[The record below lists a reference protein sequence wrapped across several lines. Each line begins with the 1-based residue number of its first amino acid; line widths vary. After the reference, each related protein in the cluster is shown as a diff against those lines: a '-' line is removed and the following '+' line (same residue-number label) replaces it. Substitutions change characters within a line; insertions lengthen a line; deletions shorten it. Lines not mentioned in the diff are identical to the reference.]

1 MSVGYNGDVGRTTA
15 YDAVGVLQEGWIG
28 IRMRRENGHLV
39 IREAEAYAANA
50 APPTNLNALTD
61 VTLTTPANGQTLQ
74 YNASTG
80 QWVNVVPPGGAGGA
94 PSPHALHSVHHTGL
108 LPWADLDKTG
118 SSLLHLA
125 SRNHADLQNI
135 QPDQHHNQHHNIVGS
150 DHTVTGSQY
159 QVVGLTNTNTLG
171 LLNSSSNP
179 GSTLALLRTDATGAL
194 FLGGTLFA
202 VTPSNQKVT
211 IDTSLTVFDGLNNIV
226 TFGGAATF
234 NAQVTTNNNVTI
246 NPGTFRVNTDPQI
259 YGDIDFMGGNRSI
272 TGSNDVTL
280 APTQNLRLDP
290 GGLVAYPA
298 SQESRSDGYSGS
310 ITGIVGFRLWDNNFP
325 TNAMQL
331 TINSILADNLYAR
344 KFTVDEWRVSRG
356 AEAWSKSFGIV
367 ESAPAVGIPAA
378 GSTIDVWFEEAPD
391 LGLFPLFE
399 DHDYL
404 QFRTIDVGTG
414 LLTQTIW
421 FEVQAVTSDG
431 WITREAQVPG
441 SGTTQGHVA
450 RQQWRLIRRSGG
462 FTGMHMSKGETAVDF
477 GQPGSGGAIGQGAV
491 TLSALKEDGGPYI
504 QIETMDHISGTSPNL
519 TPVFK
524 TRTRMGN
531 LGGTVDYTQPA
542 WGFAAGDDLTQVV
555 GGDMSDFSG
564 VTVDAVQG
572 GRFFNTDLTLF
583 STNIPVVKLQ
593 RTYGLDFR
601 MNSVF
606 NGFDPLRLIGWQDDL
621 NAPVTPG
628 QPGSAYLSGFRANDL
643 GGLMTRGMKL
653 EVFGATGLGEQT
665 ALYFTVSP
673 TSGPGGSVVLSSS
686 HNLVSGG
693 AMGSSLEVDASE
705 TIFRS
710 YVEVQRNQALAVDMS
725 TLHVVEATNAVN
737 RRAGLT
743 IEQQGATAPPGSSN
757 AGDAVLHWRFRDQ
770 AAVTSPPDRFFSM
783 GIDAT
788 DLKWKLSVG
797 EQLGVGDIITYDPA
811 TGITTITGFTPGA
824 SAPPTGLTASN
835 GVVFVGSDIQADS
848 SVART
853 TTTITGVNGLTGGG
867 SLAASRT
874 LDVRLQT
881 ASGLVKDATGLAI
894 SNSLAGAGLVMN
906 PSTKVL
912 SVDSSALVPTSKVIN
927 TTAPIIGGGPLS
939 GPITIALQLAATDPG
954 LQVVSGALLVD
965 PSVVRI
971 TRTVLPAA
979 GSGLTG
985 GGDLG
990 ANITFGID
998 ATIITKTSTKVNT
1011 TAPLSGGGDLTTD
1024 RTLQL
1029 LLVTTNPGLAVVS
1042 GRLGVDYSQV
1052 VSTGTQILPGSGLTG
1067 GGDLSADRS
1076 LAVDSTV
1083 VRTSLQ
1089 IITPALGGVQGGGP
1103 LNGNLTL
1110 TVDGSVVRTSLN
1122 IFTLAGS
1129 GLIGGGPL
1137 TGNLNLAVD
1146 SSVVRTSVTLTAG
1159 NGLKGGGTLAGDVRF
1174 DVVPTDGTLN
1184 VNADDM
1190 AVNQG
1195 FNFAWLGAQT
1205 WAAGQTQT
1213 FAGPVSVNGVMTFN
1227 TTPNVAANL
1236 NFVGTRSITSNN
1248 NLTLAPTGSL
1258 IQAPTANLVLPNS
1271 TSIVDL
1277 GAYNRKYRSLYVSE
1291 LVAETL
1297 VAQSVVATIGGRV
1310 MVAPTT
1316 VLMQPMAANSGG
1328 DVIFVKHN
1336 GVLKV
1341 GGYLFM
1347 ETAPGGVPQ
1356 FEVMSVDGVLG
1367 VQPDG
1372 TYEYQVTR
1380 NKDGSGSNA
1389 WAVGDA
1395 VVFTGDVAGT
1405 GYIDL
1410 TSTQTIHGHSGPTV
1424 TIYSR
1429 TSAAT
1434 WNAVAPVT
1442 TMGNLKG
1449 FVDYVSDE
1457 FGFAVGSDLT
1467 QGITTFNGMTVDRTK
1482 GLRLFNVDVLLYTG
1496 GHVVSSFGQDTG
1508 VLFQYEGNTWT
1519 NPTRGIYWT
1528 SGNMDG
1534 PGAPTMATVTA
1545 IHPYR
1550 DVNGQHVTF
1559 DSQNAGAVD
1568 LYINAYN
1575 STAKWQATLGL
1586 LDTFTAWGMYDF
1598 NSVGNPLQGI
1608 RIERGG
1614 NTQVGWINI
1623 GGKATASRLHVWE
1636 QTNTTGA
1643 GVGVLIENFGSTG
1656 DVRLQY
1662 KASNGSLQD
1671 WVTGID
1677 RSNANAYAIAPGTD
1691 LSSAPAFV
1699 ILPSGLVGM
1708 GNTAPSA
1715 KLDVTGT
1722 IRATNNNAPASGAG
1736 LELLYA
1742 PTATPFGAIQVYDRV
1757 GSAYQTLYLA
1767 GNPVVLNNAGV
1778 GLVGINTAAPE
1789 FRLDIQESFDGD
1801 VIALRLANTYY
1812 NVSSSD
1818 DSVSMRFDFQ
1828 ISTAGTI
1835 RTGAMIRA
1843 TKTDNYAATG
1853 NRSAKLG
1860 FYTSNAGVTTEAL
1873 TILPNNNVGIGVPA
1887 PTSALDVGT
1896 GTISQTSVSAG
1907 HNMLI
1912 PNSSGNWW
1920 MRSAFDSI
1928 VIQGGVNDAN
1938 PRDVH
1943 IRSGDTAYGIFI
1955 KRATGE
1961 VGIGTTDV
1969 EANPNTSWNQLTLGA
1984 TGLILFGVINTAT
1997 NVHMGSNLYY
2007 NNGWKYKQA
2016 SVPAVVW
2023 QSSGADF
2030 VVQTAPGGAIDST
2043 ITWSQPFWVKATGD
2057 IWVPNGNA
2065 VIGKASA
2072 ILDGS
2077 GGFVSAGSSVL
2088 EIANTTSSTSSTQ
2101 YPVLELTANR
2111 PSGTASGT
2119 VTGMV
2124 VFANSA
2130 SGASDKRLAEIAAVT
2145 GPSYLY
2151 GQLVFLTNNGSALT
2165 EAGRFRNDNILQ
2177 LSNGINFTG
2186 YTANFTDFEVITSYQ
2201 PAITSDTTVTVTYS
2215 RRFCSYTR
2223 INNLI
2228 IFSIGITV
2236 GTVTAAG
2243 SGNVRI
2249 GIPVTSTLAGQS
2261 GGGYYIS
2268 GGTRWPCSWEI
2279 NASDGFMRIIATGGG
2294 YLPAGSSLIAAG
2306 CAFTL
2311 SGSYYTS

>member
-1 MSVGYNGDVGRTTA
+1 MSSLEDQLRRALRDAWNTSSDENWIPARLGWATTSGGTTTYDLTVTGKPGWFYVSVGYNGDVGRTTA

-39 IREAEAYAANA
+39 IREAEKYAANA
-50 APPTNLNALTD
+50 APPTDLESLTD
-61 VTLTTPANGQTLQ
+61 VDLTSPANGQTLQ

-94 PSPHALHSVHHTGL
+94 PSPHFHHSVHHQGL

-135 QPDQHHNQHHNIVGS
+135 LPDQHHNQHHNIVGS

-179 GSTLALLRTDATGAL
+179 GATSAILRTDATGAV
-194 FLGGTLFA
+194 FIGTNLLA
-202 VTPSNQKVT
+202 VTPSNQKVV
-211 IDTSLTVFDGLNNIV
+211 IDTTLAVFDGLNNIS
-226 TFGGAATF
+226 TFGGANIF
-234 NAQVTTNNNVTI
+234 NGSVTTNANVTV
-246 NPGTFRVNTDPQI
+246 NNGQFRVNTDPQI
-259 YGDIDFMGGNRSI
+259 YADIDFMGDNRSI

-290 GGLVAYPA
+290 GGLVAYPT

-310 ITGIVGFRLWDNNFP
+310 ITGIVGFRIWDNNFP

-356 AEAWSKSFGIV
+356 AQVWSKSFGIV
-367 ESAPAVGIPAA
+367 ESQPLTTIPAA
-378 GSTIDVWFEEAPD
+378 GGTIDVWFEEAPD
-391 LGLFPLFE
+391 LAGLPLFADAE
-399 DHDYL
+399 WL

-421 FEVQAVTSDG
+421 FQVVSQSADG
-431 WITREAQVPG
+431 YITREAQVPG
-441 SGTTQGHVA
+441 SGTTQGHLA
-450 RQQWRLIRRSGG
+450 RQKWQLMRRSGG
-462 FTGMHMSKGETAVDF
+462 FTGMHMSKGDTAVDF
-477 GQPGSGGAIGQGAV
+477 GLPGSGGAIGQGAIS
-491 TLSALKEDGGPYI
+491 LSALKEDGGPYI
-504 QIETMDHISGTSPNL
+504 QIETFDHVSGTSPNL

-564 VTVDAVQG
+564 VTIDAVQG

-606 NGFDPLRLIGWQDDL
+606 SGFDPLRLIGWQDDL

-628 QPGSAYLSGFRANDL
+628 QPGSAYLSGFRANDS
-643 GGLMTRGMKL
+643 GGLLTRGMKM
-653 EVFGATGLGEQT
+653 EVFGATGLSEQT

-686 HNLVSGG
+686 HSLVSGG

-797 EQLGVGDIITYDPA
+797 EQLGAGDIITYDPA
-811 TGITTITGFTPGA
+811 TGITTIRGFTPGA

-867 SLAASRT
+867 NLAASRT

-881 ASGLVKDATGLAI
+881 ASGLVKDTTGLAI
-894 SNSLAGAGLVMN
+894 SNSLAGSGLVMN
-906 PSTKVL
+906 PTTKVL
-912 SVDSSALVPTSKVIN
+912 SVDSSALVPTTKVLG

-939 GPITIALQLAATDPG
+939 GPITIALQLAATNPG
-954 LQVVSGALLVD
+954 LRVTGGALEVD

-971 TRTVLPAA
+971 TRTVLPVA

-990 ANITFGID
+990 ADITFGVD
-998 ATIITKTSTKVNT
+998 ATIIAKTSRAINT
-1011 TAPLSGGGDLTTD
+1011 TAPLSGGGDLTAD

-1029 LLVTTNPGLAVVS
+1029 LLGTTLPGLKVTS
-1042 GRLGVDYSQV
+1042 GRLVVDYTQV
-1052 VSTGTQILPGSGLTG
+1052 VSTATQVLPGSGLTG
-1067 GGDLSADRS
+1067 GGALSTDVT
-1076 LAVDSTV
+1076 LAVNYSQVVSTS
-1083 VRTSLQ
+1083 RQ
-1089 IITPALGGVQGGGP
+1089 IITPGSGGVQGGGP
-1103 LNGNLTL
+1103 LSGDLTL
-1110 TVDGSVVRTSLN
+1110 TVDGTVVRTSLN

-1137 TGNLNLAVD
+1137 TGSLNLAVD

-1159 NGLKGGGTLAGDVRF
+1159 NGLTGGGTLAGDVRF

-1184 VNADDM
+1184 VNANDM

-1195 FNFAWLGAQT
+1195 FNFAWIGAQT
-1205 WAAGQTQT
+1205 WGAAVTQT

-1227 TTPNVAANL
+1227 ATPNVAANL

-1277 GAYNRKYRSLYVSE
+1277 GAYNRKYRTLYVSE

-1316 VLMQPMAANSGG
+1316 VLMQAMAAVNSGG
-1328 DVIFVKHN
+1328 DVVFVKHN

-1372 TYEYQVTR
+1372 SYEYQVTR
-1380 NKDGSGSNA
+1380 NKDGSGGNA

-1434 WNAVAPVT
+1434 WNSVAPVT

-1457 FGFAVGSDLT
+1457 HGFAVGDDLT
-1467 QGITTFNGMTVDRTK
+1467 KGITTFNGMTVDRTK

-1508 VLFQYEGNTWT
+1508 VLFQYEANTWT

-1550 DVNGQHVTF
+1550 DVNGQHVSF
-1559 DSQNAGAVD
+1559 DSQNAGNIDIA
-1568 LYINAYN
+1568 INAYN
-1575 STAKWQATLGL
+1575 TTSKWQATMTLQGVM
-1586 LDTFTAWGMYDF
+1586 TAWGFYDF
-1598 NSVGNPLQGI
+1598 NSVGNPFQGI
-1608 RIERGG
+1608 RIEQGG
-1614 NTQVGWINI
+1614 NTQVGWINL
-1623 GGKATASRLHVWE
+1623 GGKSTASRLHVWE
-1636 QTNTTGA
+1636 QTNTVGA
-1643 GVGVLIENFGSTG
+1643 GTGVLIENFGSTG
-1656 DVRLQY
+1656 DVRLAF
-1662 KASNGSLQD
+1662 KASNGALAD
-1671 WVTGID
+1671 WAMGMD
-1677 RSNANAYAIAPGTD
+1677 RSNSNAFSIAPNADLGTSPIVT
-1691 LSSAPAFV
+1691 LTTGGQM
-1699 ILPSGLVGM
+1699 GL
-1708 GNTAPSA
+1708 
-1715 KLDVTGT
+1715 GT
-1722 IRATNNNAPASGAG
+1722 NAPASARLLHMKWDQASANSYVQFENLASSGAAVYRLVAG
-1736 LELLYA
+1736 PSAAILDVVRGVSSSAINVNTGDLTLQN
-1742 PTATPFGAIQVYDRV
+1742 TISGNINLMPFG
-1757 GSAYQTLYLA
+1757 
-1767 GNPVVLNNAGV
+1767 N
-1778 GLVGINTAAPE
+1778 VGINQPLPTS
-1789 FRLDIQESFDGD
+1789 LLHLKKDQ
-1801 VIALRLANTYY
+1801 
-1812 NVSSSD
+1812 
-1818 DSVSMRFDFQ
+1818 
-1828 ISTAGTI
+1828 
-1835 RTGAMIRA
+1835 
-1843 TKTDNYAATG
+1843 AAT
-1853 NRSAKLG
+1853 
-1860 FYTSNAGVTTEAL
+1860 
-1873 TILPNNNVGIGVPA
+1873 
-1887 PTSALDVGT
+1887 
-1896 GTISQTSVSAG
+1896 TSVSLENLNASGATLFRSVAG
-1907 HNMLI
+1907 ASNAILDIVRSSTSSAISANTGDLILQNTLSGNIALLPFGNVGVSQANPLWPLHVTGQADGAKFTGITIHNNTITNNSEAVMRFVNR
-1912 PNSSGNWW
+1912 NSSITTD
-1920 MRSAFDSI
+1920 SARVGEI
-1928 VIQGGVNDAN
+1928 GVNGGSGTALIFGRAAN
-1938 PRDVH
+1938 
-1943 IRSGDTAYGIFI
+1943 
-1955 KRATGE
+1955 
-1961 VGIGTTDV
+1961 GTTLGDV
-1969 EANPNTSWNQLTLGA
+1969 FSG
-1984 TGLILFGVINTAT
+1984 
-1997 NVHMGSNLYY
+1997 NV
-2007 NNGWKYKQA
+2007 NGFFLPA
-2016 SVPAVVW
+2016 LLSVM
-2023 QSSGADF
+2023 
-2030 VVQTAPGGAIDST
+2030 
-2043 ITWSQPFWVKATGD
+2043 GD
-2057 IWVPNGNA
+2057 IVVGRTT
-2065 VIGKASA
+2065 V
-2072 ILDGS
+2072 LDGS
-2077 GGFVSAGSSVL
+2077 GLFVTHGSTIL
-2088 EIANTTSSTSSTQ
+2088 EIANTTSATNSTQ

-2111 PSGTASGT
+2111 PSGTPIGT
-2119 VTGMV
+2119 AVSFVAFT
-2124 VFANSA
+2124 NSA
-2130 SGASDKRLAEIAAVT
+2130 MTGTEKRLALIGCVT
-2145 GPSYLY
+2145 GPSNLY
-2151 GQLVFLTNNGSALT
+2151 GQLLFYTTNNSVLS
-2165 EAGRFRNDNILQ
+2165 EAGRFRNDNVFQLQ
-2177 LSNGINFTG
+2177 AGVNFAG
-2186 YTANFTDFEVITSYQ
+2186 NTANLSYYDEGTWT
-2201 PAITSDTTVTVTYS
+2201 PSYSAGGTGVTQSNQKGFWTRVGNRVDCWYSLSVTAKG
-2215 RRFCSYTR
+2215 T
-2223 INNLI
+2223 
-2228 IFSIGITV
+2228 GT
-2236 GTVTAAG
+2236 GTVIISGFPFAANTNSFASGAVYFGGAAVNISSMVAWMNQGAATMTPYAVVSGTTTTMNPLAG
-2243 SGNVRI
+2243 SQMGAAH
-2249 GIPVTSTLAGQS
+2249 SYAG
-2261 GGGYYIS
+2261 YVCYFI
-2268 GGTRWPCSWEI
+2268 
-2279 NASDGFMRIIATGGG
+2279 
-2294 YLPAGSSLIAAG
+2294 
-2306 CAFTL
+2306 
-2311 SGSYYTS
+2311 